1 MNLDLFLF
9 CAGVALLIL
18 VLVAVCDVSVEGNK
32 RPEPSHIPA
41 PPKSNPVPRIKFQR
55 FAVKSMIRWE
65 QMRGKSFSQIDY
77 ADKEDMESL
86 LYVIY
91 ITSDKPGYTFE
102 VFRQVMADERFMNAM
117 SSDLGRIM
125 EIVAQ
130 FQKKIVPDLGSTEGS
145 PEYIG
150 NIVSALIMAGLDAH
164 YALNEMELCDLPLYL
179 EAYERKRKEEM
190 ESSRMWTYFTMLP
203 HIDAR
208 KMKNGARDLIIFP
221 WEEEEMRKEA
231 ERAIREDA
239 ARFEE
244 LMKTK
249 KTDYYGVEKDSGN
262 LYSH

>member
-18 VLVAVCDVSVEGNK
+18 VLVAVCNVSVGGYK

-41 PPKSNPVPRIKFQR
+41 PPKPKPMLRGKFHRLTIK
-55 FAVKSMIRWE
+55 AIIRWE
-65 QMRGKSFSQIDY
+65 QMRGKSFSQMDY
-77 ADKEDMESL
+77 TDKEDVESL
-86 LYVIY
+86 LYVMY
-91 ITSDKPGYTFE
+91 ITSDKPEYTFE
-102 VFRQVMADERFMNAM
+102 VFRQVIADERFMSAM

-125 EIVAQ
+125 EIVDQ
-130 FQKKIVPDLGSTEGS
+130 FRKKTTVSDLGGTEGS

-164 YALNEMELCDLPLYL
+164 YVLNEMELCDLPLYL

-244 LMKTK
+244 FMKTK
-249 KTDYYGVEKDSGN
+249 KTDYYGG
-262 LYSH
+262 

>member
-1 MNLDLFLF
+1 MNEY
-9 CAGVALLIL
+9 IL
-18 VLVAVCDVSVEGNK
+18 SATIAVLVYGIYLIAVYRNTGYSGK
-32 RPEPSHIPA
+32 PEPSHIPA
-41 PPKSNPVPRIKFQR
+41 PPKPKPILKGKFHCLTIK
-55 FAVKSMIRWE
+55 AIIRWE
-65 QMRGKSFSQIDY
+65 QMREKSFSQMDY
-77 ADKEDMESL
+77 TDKEDMESL
-86 LYVIY
+86 LYVMY

-102 VFRQVMADERFMNAM
+102 VFRQVLTDERFMNAM
-117 SSDLGRIM
+117 SSDLGKIM
-125 EIVAQ
+125 EVVAQ
-130 FQKKIVPDLGSTEGS
+130 FQKKITVSDLGSTEGS

-150 NIVSALIMAGLDAH
+150 NIVSALIMAGLDAG

-221 WEEEEMRKEA
+221 WEEEEARKEA

-249 KTDYYGVEKDSGN
+249 KTDYYGG
-262 LYSH
+262 

>member
-32 RPEPSHIPA
+32 RPEPSRIPA
-41 PPKSNPVPRIKFQR
+41 PPKSKPVPRIKFQR
-55 FAVKSMIRWE
+55 FAVKSIIRWE
-65 QMRGKSFSQIDY
+65 QMRGKSFSQMDY
-77 ADKEDMESL
+77 ADKEDIESL
-86 LYVIY
+86 LYVMY

-102 VFRQVMADERFMNAM
+102 VFRQVIADERFMSAM

-125 EIVAQ
+125 EIVDQ
-130 FQKKIVPDLGSTEGS
+130 FRKKTTVSDLGSTEGS
-145 PEYIG
+145 SEYIG
-150 NIVSALIMAGLDAH
+150 NIVSALIMAGLDAG

-190 ESSRMWTYFTMLP
+190 ESSRMWTYFAMLP

-221 WEEEEMRKEA
+221 WEEEEARKEA

-249 KTDYYGVEKDSGN
+249 KTDYYGG
-262 LYSH
+262 

>member
-190 ESSRMWTYFTMLP
+190 ESSRMWTYFTMPVSYTHLDVYKRQ
-203 HIDAR
+203 I
-208 KMKNGARDLIIFP
+208 
-221 WEEEEMRKEA
+221 
-231 ERAIREDA
+231 
-239 ARFEE
+239 
-244 LMKTK
+244 
-249 KTDYYGVEKDSGN
+249 
-262 LYSH
+262 LY

>member
-1 MNLDLFLF
+1 MDLSIFIF

-18 VLVAVCDVSVEGNK
+18 VLIAVCDMSVEGHK
-32 RPEPSHIPA
+32 RPAPSRIPC
-41 PPKSNPVPRIKFQR
+41 PPKLIMAPGMKYQRLTIK
-55 FAVKSMIRWE
+55 AIIRWE

-102 VFRQVMADERFMNAM
+102 VFRQVIADERFMSAM

-208 KMKNGARDLIIFP
+208 KMKNGARDLIVFP

-244 LMKTK
+244 FMKTK
-249 KTDYYGVEKDSGN
+249 KTDYYGG
-262 LYSH
+262 